1 MKKHIIDAKDRSLGR
16 VAGDAARALLGKHS
30 VSFAKNEVAEVS
42 VEIINVGK
50 IKLSEKK
57 LKNKKYS
64 SYSGY
69 PGGLSFASM
78 EQVIAKKGFTEIVRR
93 SVYKMLPKN
102 KLQDRRI
109 KLLTIKE

>member
-1 MKKHIIDAKDRSLGR
+1 MKKYTVDATDRNLGR
-16 VAGDAARALLGKHS
+16 VTSEAARALLGKLLT
-30 VSFAKNEVAEVS
+30 SFKKNEVAEVS

-50 IKLSEKK
+50 MKLSEKK
-57 LKNKKYS
+57 LKNKKYV

-69 PGGLSFASM
+69 PGGQKIASM
-78 EQVIAKKGFTEIVRR
+78 EQVIEKKGLSEVVRR

-102 KLQDRRI
+102 KLQDKRI

>member
-1 MKKHIIDAKDRSLGR
+1 MKYTVDATDRNLGR
-16 VAGDAARALLGKHS
+16 VASEAAKAILGKNLT
-30 VSFAKNEVAEVS
+30 SFEKNEVAEVS

-50 IKLSEKK
+50 MKLSEKK
-57 LKNKKYS
+57 LKNKKYAS
-64 SYSGY
+64 HSGY
-69 PGGLSFASM
+69 PGGLSFTSM
-78 EQVIAKKGFTEIVRR
+78 EQMIAKKGIPEVVRR